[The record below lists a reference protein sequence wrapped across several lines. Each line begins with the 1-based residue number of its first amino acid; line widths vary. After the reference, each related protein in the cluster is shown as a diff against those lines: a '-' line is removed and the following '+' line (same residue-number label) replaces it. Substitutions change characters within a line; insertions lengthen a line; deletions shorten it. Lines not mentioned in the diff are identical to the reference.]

1 MRYCWPII
9 PLLAVLIGMP
19 ATARELTSYAFV
31 NDDGS
36 LQIRN
41 RTVRLHGI
49 LIPPTDKTCLSNFLP
64 VRCGSR
70 AKLALEFV
78 IGARF
83 VRCII
88 HGEHPDGSLDGSCYL
103 DDTDLAAYL
112 LERGWAAAAP
122 DAPPMYPVLER
133 IARQRGL
140 GVWGT
145 PVDPIID

>member
-1 MRYCWPII
+1 MNRRCLGIS
-9 PLLAVLIGMP
+9 LLALLIGLP
-19 ATARELTSYAFV
+19 AQARELNSYAFV
-31 NDDGS
+31 DDDGS
-36 LQIRN
+36 LRIRN

-49 LIPPTDKTCLSNFLP
+49 LIPPTDKTCLGNFRP

-70 AKLALEFV
+70 AKLALEFR

-83 VRCII
+83 VRCVI
-88 HGEHPDGSLDGSCYL
+88 HGEYPDGSLDGSCYL

-122 DAPPMYPVLER
+122 DAPPIYAVLER
-133 IARQRGL
+133 IARHRSL

-145 PVDPIID
+145 PVDRIID